1 MSSRLITV
9 YEDRTTRL
17 ELSDKEKQNIIALKE
32 LWGSQNLILQADG
45 SLLLKHYVGF
55 ICRNGT
61 RLQILPK
68 VFASGPVE
76 KSSEEFEKGKA
87 INLLLRLLSYS
98 GFLNIKEIP
107 DPISVE
113 TYQNDLLEIFI
124 SIFISQFNKLFNREI
139 HRSYQPYEENMQFIK
154 GRILFS
160 QTIKENAF
168 RKHLHYVGYEEFTIN
183 NPLNRIIK
191 TTMLRLI
198 SQTQVARN
206 KKALKL
212 ALIHLEEVEPIN
224 LYPGIFNEVKFNR
237 LNQNYRPL
245 FNMAKMFYY
254 NHQPG
259 QSEGDEF
266 TFTFLVPLNQ
276 LFEHYVYKLLD
287 NSKISGPGFYQVN
300 HHKPQKYLASRNGES
315 IFQLEPDI
323 TLIKDK
329 TVVAILDAKYKNPFK
344 EADVRVLQSDIYQML
359 AYAVA
364 YHCFS
369 IYLVYPF
376 FSGNEITDTELA
388 NYNITTPAGNV
399 SLKVIQLDI
408 IDDEPEKIQVQLE
421 NTLKDDMF
429 AQEGKTMEYVYPTLF
444 GQNTITS
451 PDLPD

>member
-55 ICRNGT
+55 IFRNGT

-124 SIFISQFNKLFNREI
+124 SIFINQFNKLFNREI

-224 LYPGIFNEVKFNR
+224 LYPGIFKEVKFNR

-259 QSEGDEF
+259 QTEGDEF
-266 TFTFLVPLNQ
+266 TFTFLVPLNH
-276 LFEHYVYKLLD
+276 LFEHYIYKLLD
-287 NSKISGPGFYQVN
+287 NSEISGPGFYQVN
-300 HHKPQKYLASRNGES
+300 HHKPQKYLASRNGKGT
-315 IFQLEPDI
+315 FKLEPDI

-329 TVVAILDAKYKNPFK
+329 SVNAILDAKYKNPMK
-344 EADVRVLQSDIYQML
+344 GSDVSVLQSDIYQML

-364 YHCFS
+364 YHCPS

-376 FSGNEITDTELA
+376 FIDNEITDTELA
-388 NYNITTPAGNV
+388 NYNIITSAGNI

-408 IDDEPEKIQVQLE
+408 IDDKPEEIQVQLE
-421 NTLKDDMF
+421 RHLR
-429 AQEGKTMEYVYPTLF
+429 G
-444 GQNTITS
+444 
-451 PDLPD
+451 